1 MISSLGVREVV
12 MCAAKAKGRKP
23 AKKKGKKKSA
33 SGNRLWPVM
42 VALSIPAILVGGY
55 LAYQSSAG
63 FATWVDSTAG
73 KASGVVA
80 NLLQG
85 HEKGAADSSGETTV
99 PADRRRTERRGP
111 PEPPARVVEKDPA
124 PVAEI
129 PRQQPKPARA
139 SAVPLTVKKAQSLA
153 VKLFGGRIAASTAR
167 PHGFWYAFSM
177 DKPKKRYPYDVVPKT
192 VFVSTVGLE
201 GRFIKDTPG
210 VAVFIKVEDPDGAQ
224 WTNSYIGTTLF
235 SGTARKPGK
244 ILGSTAMQAPGGV
257 VTRHEA
263 LDFEGDGDLE
273 LALEIES
280 EAPGGY
286 LMRDLALHSFTPGGT
301 TVRWHA
307 RTLDDGP
314 GVPLE
319 EATFKNV
326 QFVDADGDGNLD
338 IRVESGKRQYD
349 IARDMTRTLKQ
360 EKIVTT
366 RVYRLSRGGKFRLA
380 KR

>member
-1 MISSLGVREVV
+1 
-12 MCAAKAKGRKP
+12 MCAAKAKGKKP
-23 AKKKGKKKSA
+23 ARKKGRKK
-33 SGNRLWPVM
+33 GGGGRIWPVM
-42 VALSIPAILVGGY
+42 VALAIPAMLVGGY
-55 LAYQSSAG
+55 LAYQSNAK
-63 FATWVDSTAG
+63 FATWVDGTAS
-73 KASGVVA
+73 KVSGVVA
-80 NLLQG
+80 NLLEG
-85 HEKGAADSSGETTV
+85 HKKEAADSPDTSV
-99 PADRRRTERRGP
+99 PEDRRQTERRAP
-111 PEPPARVVEKDPA
+111 PESPKPVVEKKPA

-129 PRQQPKPARA
+129 PRQQPKTALA
-139 SAVPLTVKKAQSLA
+139 SVVPLTVKKAQALA

-167 PHGFWYAFSM
+167 PHGFWYAFSIDM
-177 DKPKKRYPYDVVPKT
+177 PKKRYPYDVVPKT
-192 VFVSTVGLE
+192 VFVSTTGIE

-210 VAVFIKVEDPDGAQ
+210 FVVFVKVENPDGAQ
-224 WTNSYIGTTLF
+224 WTNSYVGATLF
-235 SGTARKPGK
+235 AGTARKPGK
-244 ILGSTAMQAPGGV
+244 VLGSTAMQAPGGV
-257 VTRHEA
+257 ITRHEA

-326 QFVDADGDGNLD
+326 QFIDADGDGNLD

-349 IARDMTRTLKQ
+349 IARDMTRKLKK
-360 EKIVTT
+360 EKIVKT
-366 RVYRLSRGGKFRLA
+366 RVYRLSRGGKFLLA